1 MNSSI
6 PAASNTLPQI
16 AAPRGKLSAVLDIL
30 RYNLH
35 FYAASF
41 LMLLAIAALLWLRL
55 LPRMVDAALIVVF
68 AFVAS
73 WTLSSLLASYY
84 IYDYA
89 AVTRWNWLPSALPSP
104 PRRWVNIHAGLDESS
119 ATLASF
125 FPNSDSVILDI
136 YDPREMTEPS
146 IARARLAHPS
156 PAIPAKLDALPLPGR
171 DRDTVFLLFAAH
183 EIRTPARRTQFF
195 HETARVLAPAGQ
207 ILLVEHLRNWKNF
220 AAFGPGFLHFYP
232 RSEWLRLA
240 RESGLTLQREAPL
253 TPFVRY
259 FLFTRPTP

>member
-6 PAASNTLPQI
+6 PAASNTLPQT
-16 AAPRGKLSAVLDIL
+16 AAPRGKLSGVLDIL

-41 LMLLAIAALLWLRL
+41 VMLLTIAALLWLRL
-55 LPRMVDAALIVVF
+55 LPPMVDAALIVAF
-68 AFVAS
+68 AFAAF

-104 PRRWVNIHAGLDESS
+104 PRRWVNIHAGLDEST
-119 ATLASF
+119 ATLTGF
-125 FPNSDSVILDI
+125 FPDSNSVILDI

-156 PAIPAKLDALPLPGR
+156 LAIAATLDALPLPGR

-183 EIRTPARRTQFF
+183 EIRSPARRTQFF
-195 HETARVLAPAGQ
+195 REAARVIAPAGQ
-207 ILLVEHLRNWKNF
+207 ILLVEHLRDWKNF
-220 AAFGPGFLHFYP
+220 VAFGPGFLHFFP
-232 RSEWLRLA
+232 RTEWLRLA
-240 RESGLTLQREAPL
+240 REAGLTLQHEAPL

-259 FLFTRPTP
+259 FLFAKPTP